1 MKIAL
6 IGYGKMGKAIEQV
19 ALQKGHEIALKITE
33 ENLSDFTKE
42 NLAEANVAIEFTQP
56 DGAFENILKCFDANL
71 PVVSGTTGWNQ
82 QLEEAKKICV
92 RMNQA
97 FFQAPNFSIGVNLFF
112 ALNEQMAILAE
123 RFPEYKNISISE
135 THHTQKK
142 DAPSGTAVSLA
153 NALLQNIS
161 RYKKWE
167 SYPVENRPVPPV
179 PNTPASIPVYSHRI
193 GDAAG
198 LHEVI
203 FESADDSIKLI
214 HEAKG
219 RGGFANGAVM
229 AAEWLIGKKGVF
241 GMKDL
246 LQL

>member
-1 MKIAL
+1 MKIVL
-6 IGYGKMGKAIEQV
+6 IGYGKMGKAIEQI
-19 ALQKGHEIALKITE
+19 ALLRGHEVVLKITE
-33 ENLSDFTKE
+33 ENLADFTKV
-42 NLAEANVAIEFTQP
+42 NLMKANVAIEFTQP
-56 DGAFENILKCFDANL
+56 ESAFENILKCFDAGI

-82 QLEEAKKICV
+82 KLEEAKKICL
-92 RMNQA
+92 QSGQS

-112 ALNEQMAILAE
+112 ALNELMAKMAE
-123 RFPEYKNISISE
+123 RFPEYEKVSISE
-135 THHTQKK
+135 THHIQKK

-153 NALLQNIS
+153 NDLLKHLP
-161 RYKKWE
+161 RFRKWE
-167 SYPVENRPVPPV
+167 SYPAESSRKTDPDEHTILPVH
-179 PNTPASIPVYSHRI
+179 SHRI

-198 LHEVI
+198 LHEVT

-214 HEAKG
+214 HDAKG
-219 RGGFANGAVM
+219 RTGFAKGAVT

>member
-1 MKIAL
+1 
-6 IGYGKMGKAIEQV
+6 MGKAIEQI
-19 ALQKGHEIALKITE
+19 ALQKGHEVVLKITE
-33 ENLSDFTKE
+33 ENLADFTKV
-42 NLAEANVAIEFTQP
+42 NLMKANVAIEFTQP
-56 DGAFENILKCFDANL
+56 ESAYENILKCFDAGI

-82 QLEEAKKICV
+82 KLEEAKKICL
-92 RMNQA
+92 QSDQS

-112 ALNEQMAILAE
+112 ALNELMAKMAE
-123 RFPEYKNISISE
+123 RFPEYEKVSISE

-142 DAPSGTAVSLA
+142 DAPSGTAVTLA
-153 NALLQNIS
+153 NDLLKHLT
-161 RYKKWE
+161 RFKKWE
-167 SYPVENRPVPPV
+167 SYPAESSETTAPDDH
-179 PNTPASIPVYSHRI
+179 TILPVYSHRI

-198 LHEVI
+198 LHEVT

-214 HEAKG
+214 HDAKG
-219 RGGFANGAVM
+219 RTGFAKGAVT